1 MRPSSFFY
9 QIRQGFKNI
18 GRNKL
23 FSIASIATMTACI
36 FIFGALFSVIM
47 NVDSVRRDLEE
58 KVGVTVFFIEGTSDE
73 RMQQIG
79 DEIRAID
86 HVTEVTFTS
95 ADEAWENYKAEHFA
109 SNPELAEGFKDNP
122 LANSASY
129 TVLVD
134 RIERQQGVVDQISR
148 IPDVRQ
154 INQSSAAVRNLASF
168 NQVFTYISVA
178 IIVILLV
185 VSVILI
191 ANAIN
196 LGIQTRSDEIAIM
209 KLIGS
214 TDAFVRAP
222 FVVEGLI
229 LGLIGT
235 VLPLLLLFLAYN
247 GLVRAL
253 LMRFGFLGEMGDV
266 LLSPASVF
274 AVLVPIGLVLGL
286 GIGLFGAW
294 ITVKRHLDV

>member
-73 RMQQIG
+73 RMQQVG

>member
-235 VLPLLLLFLAYN
+235 VLPLLLLFLAYS

>member
-9 QIRQGFKNI
+9 LIKQGFKNI
-18 GRNKL
+18 GRNKM
-23 FSIASIATMTACI
+23 FSVASIATMTACI
-36 FIFGALFSVIM
+36 FIFGVLFSVIM

-58 KVGVTVFFIEGTSDE
+58 KVGVTVFFVEGTSEE
-73 RMQQIG
+73 RMKEIG
-79 DEIRAID
+79 DEIRSID
-86 HVTEVTFTS
+86 HVTQATFTS

-109 SNPELAEGFKDNP
+109 DNPSLAEGFKENP

-134 RIERQQGVVDQISR
+134 RIERQQEVVDRISG

-154 INQSSAAVRNLASF
+154 INQSSAAVQNLTSF
-168 NQVFTYISVA
+168 NKVFTYVSIA
-178 IIVILLV
+178 IIVILLI
-185 VSVILI
+185 VSIILI
-191 ANAIN
+191 SNAVSI
-196 LGIQTRSDEIAIM
+196 GIQTRSDEIAIM

-214 TDAFVRAP
+214 TDSFVRAP

-229 LGLIGT
+229 LGLVGT
-235 VLPLLLLFLAYN
+235 VLPLILLFLAYN
-247 GLVRAL
+247 GLVRTL
-253 LMRFGFLGEMGDV
+253 LERFGFLGEMGDV
-266 LLSPASVF
+266 LLRPSSVF

-294 ITVKRHLDV
+294 ITVKKHLDV